1 MLLNPY
7 NNFREK
13 KIQMFGIFKEKHGQ
27 IFPVILDTIAYEK
40 KHPRSQEYCG
50 NFKQYEKK
58 HAYLLNNSLFFQPL
72 IY

>member
-50 NFKQYEKK
+50 NFKQ
-58 HAYLLNNSLFFQPL
+58 
-72 IY
+72 